1 MNPVASSSGPTG
13 RSVTGRFLHRVFLGL
28 VAGAIL
34 APPIAT
40 AADSLAVLGF
50 VDAKGKARTVEVA
63 DKTGPAESKE
73 TRTPVDRWV
82 LSAGESLNSASAPMP
97 RELVLFT
104 AGDGEPRPL
113 CTVEVRYYPAG
124 SNHFRPLYRLQDRI
138 TIARVGASW
147 KPVPLGTG
155 DPLLTEL
162 PDSGLPNPDGY
173 AEKLVFGIPQATVA
187 ITGWEV
193 R

>member
-1 MNPVASSSGPTG
+1 MNPITSPSGPTG
-13 RSVTGRFLHRVFLGL
+13 RFLCRAFLGL
-28 VAGAIL
+28 VAGTFL

-40 AADSLAVLGF
+40 AADALAVLGF

-63 DKTGPAESKE
+63 DKTGPAESKQ

-82 LSAGESLNSASAPMP
+82 LSAGDRLKSASTPMP

-104 AGDGEPRPL
+104 AGEDKPRPL

-124 SNHFRPLYRLQDRI
+124 NNRFRPLYRLQDRI
-138 TIARVGASW
+138 TIARDGGSW

-162 PDSGLPNPDGY
+162 PESGLPNPDGY

-187 ITGWEV
+187 IIGWQV

>member
-1 MNPVASSSGPTG
+1 MHSAPISLLPSG
-13 RSVTGRFLHRVFLGL
+13 RL
-28 VAGAIL
+28 VRRAIL
-34 APPIAT
+34 GFVAAVWLAPVT
-40 AADSLAVLGF
+40 MAADSLAVLGF
-50 VDAKGKARTVEVA
+50 VDAKGKARTVKIEA
-63 DKTGPAESKE
+63 RTGPAESKD
-73 TRTPVDRWV
+73 TPTPVDQWT
-82 LSAGESLNSASAPMP
+82 LGAGDILKSTTTPLP

-124 SNHFRPLYRLQDRI
+124 DNKFRPLYHLQDRI
-138 TIARVGASW
+138 TIARDGGAW

-162 PDSGLPNPDGY
+162 PGSALPNPDGY
-173 AEKLVFGIPQATVA
+173 SEKLVFGVPESTVA
-187 ITGWEV
+187 IIGWEV